1 MLLTRMGNR
10 FGSTPFLFGATFLI
24 SLVRLILL
32 SHMLFLVL
40 ICTTLLNF
48 GF

>member
-10 FGSTPFLFGATFLI
+10 FGSTPFLFGATFSI
-24 SLVRLILL
+24 SLVRLIIL
-32 SHMLFLVL
+32 SHTLFLV
-40 ICTTLLNF
+40 IISTTLFNF